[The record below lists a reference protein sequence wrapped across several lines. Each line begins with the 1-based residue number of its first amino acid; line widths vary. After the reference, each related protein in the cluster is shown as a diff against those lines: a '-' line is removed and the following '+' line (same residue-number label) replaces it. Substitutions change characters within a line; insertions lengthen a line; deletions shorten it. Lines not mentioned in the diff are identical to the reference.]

1 MPSSPTHHQ
10 HIDPDFSREIL
21 EELYA
26 YRRKRKPVAWVLWL
40 TLGWLG
46 AHRFYLE
53 REFTGLAMLFT
64 GGGGMVWWLV
74 DAGFVNRM
82 VERHNQEQERRER
95 AGLPPLGLSFMP
107 ALHDDAALER
117 TPPWLEKWQQRG
129 RARRVLRFG
138 GDLLVLLIAGTAL
151 GSMAGTEG
159 VPEAIVAVV
168 LLAAITALGAG
179 PEWFDRLPGAHGF
192 VRWSHRLRLFYY
204 HNPPGSPPALLV
216 RAGLGILWAPF
227 STRARAE
234 VKMLVELGAVFTA
247 IFLLFDLVPGV
258 VVPLVSPTQTLHL
271 TAVARGW
278 AGQAF
283 MTFFATYAFA
293 APIGAVLNL
302 YLLTRPTHT
311 IPRLLAVFTLVA
323 IFMGVVAM

>member
-1 MPSSPTHHQ
+1 MPAPAQ
-10 HIDPDFSREIL
+10 QRHIDPDFSREIL

-26 YRRKRKPVAWVLWL
+26 YRRKRRALAWLLWA

-64 GGGGMVWWLV
+64 GGGGLVWWLV
-74 DAGFVNRM
+74 DAALLNGM
-82 VERHNQEQERRER
+82 VDRHNGEQDRREA
-95 AGLPPLGLSFMP
+95 AGLPPVELAFMP
-107 ALHDDAALER
+107 ALHDDAALRR
-117 TPPWLEKWQQRG
+117 TPPWLEVWQQRG
-129 RARRVLRFG
+129 RTRRVLRFG
-138 GDLLVLLIAGTAL
+138 GDLLVLLIAGSAL
-151 GSMAGTEG
+151 GSMADVNG

-168 LLAAITALGAG
+168 ALAFITALGAG
-179 PEWFDRLPGAHGF
+179 PKWFDELPGAHGF

-204 HNPPGSPPALLV
+204 HNPPGSPPAMLV

-227 STRARAE
+227 SGKARAE
-234 VKMLVELGAVFTA
+234 VKMFVELGAVFTGV
-247 IFLLFDLVPGV
+247 FLLADLVPGV
-258 VVPLVSPTQTLHL
+258 LVPLFSAGQSLQL
-271 TAVARGW
+271 GSVARDW

-293 APIGAVLNL
+293 TPIGAVLNL

-311 IPRLLAVFTLVA
+311 VPRALAVFTLVA
-323 IFMGVVAM
+323 IAMGVAAS